1 MGVSP
6 LFKMRQLL
14 NILLFVSVGLA
25 TAAAAAGEK
34 QPQKKREPKLFYV
47 STTTTTSTWFGSTIC
62 FASTTTTLGT
72 CGKRKRSIDLSDFDP
87 DYTPKIEPSALSD
100 EVEDN
105 FEDSALVEPS
115 QDENGRSGRFLV
127 YWMTTTSVSTSSS
140 YTTTLTVASLTCTPS
155 SFAFSLCG

>member
-1 MGVSP
+1 M
-6 LFKMRQLL
+6 LL
-14 NILLFVSVGLA
+14 NILLLVSVCLA
-25 TAAAAAGEK
+25 SASEA
-34 QPQKKREPKLFYV
+34 QPKKRDPKLFYV

-72 CGKRKRSIDLSDFDP
+72 CGKRKRRAINLSDSDP

-100 EVEDN
+100 EAEDN
-105 FEDSALVEPS
+105 LEDSPLVEPS
-115 QDENGRSGRFLV
+115 QDENGRKGRFLV

-155 SFAFSLCG
+155 SFAFSLC

>member
-1 MGVSP
+1 MG
-6 LFKMRQLL
+6 
-14 NILLFVSVGLA
+14 
-25 TAAAAAGEK
+25 GEM
-34 QPQKKREPKLFYV
+34 QAKKRDPKLFYV

-72 CGKRKRSIDLSDFDP
+72 CGKRKRRSINLSDSDP
-87 DYTPKIEPSALSD
+87 NYTPKIEPSGLSD
-100 EVEDN
+100 ETEDSLEDN
-105 FEDSALVEPS
+105 VLVEPS
-115 QDENGRSGRFLV
+115 QDESGRKGRFLV

>member
-1 MGVSP
+1 MGTV
-6 LFKMRQLL
+6 LFEMQLL
-14 NILLFVSVGLA
+14 NIHLLLFSSVCLA
-25 TAAAAAGEK
+25 TSASETQA
-34 QPQKKREPKLFYV
+34 KKARDPKLFYV

-72 CGKRKRSIDLSDFDP
+72 CGKRKRRAIDLSDFDP
-87 DYTPKIEPSALSD
+87 DYSPKIEPSALSD
-100 EVEDN
+100 EAEDIL
-105 FEDSALVEPS
+105 EDTALVEPS
-115 QDENGRSGRFLV
+115 QEDNGRKGRFLV